1 MSLCWKIYHFFH
13 HKFSK
18 NSNYPPQMH
27 WPVFR
32 IDIRRKKNCAKK
44 CLFWPPRGCEKMVI
58 FHTWHLQKKII
69 LISSHFA
76 NEPWEPWNTL
86 PNSHRSDLKQK
97 IPKLKKVWILKFL
110 NMSLCWKI
118 YHFFHHKFSKNSNYP
133 PQMHWPVFRIDI
145 RRKKNCAKKCLF
157 WPPRGCEKMVIFH
170 TWHLQKKSFLFLR
183 ILPMNP
189 GSHEIHSQIAIGV
202 I

>member
-1 MSLCWKIYHFFH
+1 MCWKIYHFFH
-13 HKFSK
+13 HTFSK
-18 NSNYPPQMH
+18 NLNKSPQMH
-27 WPVFR
+27 RLVIR

-97 IPKLKKVWILKFL
+97 IQNSKKFEFYNSLICHCAGKF
-110 NMSLCWKI
+110 I
-118 YHFFHHKFSKNSNYP
+118 IFF
-133 PQMHWPVFRIDI
+133 
-145 RRKKNCAKKCLF
+145 
-157 WPPRGCEKMVIFH
+157 
-170 TWHLQKKSFLFLR
+170 T
-183 ILPMNP
+183 
-189 GSHEIHSQIAIGV
+189 IHSQKTQINHPRCTDLWSQSIFGKKKLCKKVPFLTTAGLRKNGNFSHMTPPEKNHSHFFAFCQWTLGAMKYTPK
-202 I
+202 